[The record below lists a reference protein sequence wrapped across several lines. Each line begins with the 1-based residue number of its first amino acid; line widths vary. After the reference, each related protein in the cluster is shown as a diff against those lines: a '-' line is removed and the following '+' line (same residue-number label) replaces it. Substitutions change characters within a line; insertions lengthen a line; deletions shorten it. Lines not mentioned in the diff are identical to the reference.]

1 MAKTSIH
8 PRMPKRA
15 RLLLV
20 VLAATCL
27 AAPLIPIALAAP
39 QSAPLV
45 FMSLTRRDFGD
56 VFAGEDIDQAF
67 SIRNDGDAPLEI
79 DNKSLTG
86 QAAPSLSNRLARA
99 GAFQAGN
106 APGHA
111 LVPATIRM
119 AAPS

>member
-1 MAKTSIH
+1 
-8 PRMPKRA
+8 MPKRA
-15 RLLLV
+15 RRLLV

-27 AAPLIPIALAAP
+27 AAPFIPIALAAP

-45 FMSLTRRDFGD
+45 FMTMTRRDFGD
-56 VFAGEDIDQAF
+56 VFAGEDLEQVF

-86 QAAPSLSNRLARA
+86 QSAPALPNRLAQA
-99 GAFQAGN
+99 GAFQAGH
-106 APGHA
+106 ARSHA
-111 LVPATIRM
+111 LVPATLRR